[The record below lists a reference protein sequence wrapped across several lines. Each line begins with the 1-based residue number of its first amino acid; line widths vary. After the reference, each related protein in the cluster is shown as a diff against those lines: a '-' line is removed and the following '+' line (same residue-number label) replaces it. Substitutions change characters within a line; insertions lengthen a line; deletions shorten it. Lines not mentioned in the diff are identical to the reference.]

1 MATGK
6 RAGRKSQSS
15 NDFLAPLQ
23 VEGVTSADVGL
34 NRPFNDG
41 AIETVFSLP
50 SGSPAATSYTIT
62 ATNTTSGISTT
73 ATGTSAPITVTGLEA
88 DRSYTIKV
96 KAENASG
103 FSEYTLGS
111 PVFVT
116 TVPSTPGAPIV
127 SSPAGTS
134 YDTVT
139 WQQVYSG
146 GKSITGYSVESND
159 GKSGTTT
166 NTTININQEGGTTQ
180 AYRVK
185 ATNANGD
192 SQWSSYSGNVTTFS
206 FTPFSFTPFSPFG
219 FVPYYNFGFT
229 PYYNF
234 GFTPFSPFSFVPWY
248 NFGFTPFNFVPFAF
262 TPFNFVPR

>member
-6 RAGRKSQSS
+6 RSGRKSQSS
-15 NDFLAPLQ
+15 NDFLMPLE

-62 ATNTTSGISTT
+62 ATNTTSGTSTT
-73 ATGTSAPITVTGLEA
+73 ATGTSSPITVTGLEA

-116 TVPSTPGAPIV
+116 TVPSTPGAPTV

-139 WQQVYSG
+139 WQAPYTG
-146 GKSITGYSVESND
+146 GKTITGYSVESND

-180 AYRVK
+180 AYRVR
-185 ATNANGD
+185 ATNDNGN
-192 SQWSSYSGNVTTFS
+192 SEWSAYSGNVTTFS

-219 FVPYYNFGFT
+219 FVPYSNFAFT

-234 GFTPFSPFSFVPWY
+234 SFTPYHPFGFVP
-248 NFGFTPFNFVPFAF
+248 FAFTPFNFVPFAF